1 MRPRNLGFEA
11 WVIHEDMSD
20 FVKSTSLECISTTL
34 FFNIISPSG
43 ICFLIEHDTKDVIMK
58 HNKMIF
64 TTTLRTISNF
74 LQKYDF
80 FLDFNVLN
88 P

>member
-1 MRPRNLGFEA
+1 MSPRNLGFDDC
-11 WVIHEDMSD
+11 VIQEDMSD

-43 ICFLIEHDTKDVIMK
+43 ICFLMEHDTSEVIMR

-64 TTTLRTISNF
+64 TKTLRTISNF
-74 LQKYDF
+74 LQK
-80 FLDFNVLN
+80 
-88 P
+88 